1 MAPLQRSC
9 RMFRSTVTM
18 CILVQ
23 MMRVELTKFNPRFGI
38 AKMSAKAYIGKDLC
52 CEAELTLVMGK

>member
-1 MAPLQRSC
+1 
-9 RMFRSTVTM
+9 MFTISLRLKGCV
-18 CILVQ
+18 VAQ